1 MSPGSPGVTLGAVAI
16 DPLALCDAAPCALFA
31 LDGKTRILFANRQAL
46 SMLGTVPSQL
56 LGKPFLDCVATGYR
70 DMVSEALG
78 HGAFTFAAS
87 LLNKDG
93 DPVAVSLRGEP
104 TPSGW
109 SVVAEDRSIE
119 LELRTQLATAREATE
134 FQLARA
140 IEMSNRNKEL
150 LAVIDGEATLSTR
163 TFRTEEGLERALRSA
178 GLATWHWD
186 IALGGVT
193 LRGAYEEYFGFKP
206 ENMVEIREGIAP
218 EDRDALWKAADRSRR
233 EKVPM
238 DLRVHIRSRD
248 RVTRLVRVAGVPRDN
263 YRGEVVG
270 VDGSL
275 VDETERERAR
285 TDLAQFDQE
294 LRVLIEGMSD
304 GVAFIGRD
312 WRLRYVNRKGAE
324 LIGRR
329 PGELGGMKI
338 SDLFPAGTGESFRRA
353 HRKAMDERI
362 PVEVEDRYEPLG
374 RTFVHR
380 IYPADDG
387 IAVFFQDITEWRR
400 REERLRF
407 SEQRLRELGARMQ
420 VAREEEAKRIAR
432 EIHDDL
438 GQALTVLK
446 MDLARL
452 RARAGADPALGEPI
466 EQMNRVVDG
475 AVATTRRIAAD
486 LRPAILDDLG
496 LAAAITWHAQQVSER
511 AGFEVEVDVP
521 PSDVS
526 VDSAGAIVLYRVLQE
541 ALTNIARHAKAT
553 HVTVTLRERA
563 PHVTL
568 EVKDDGRGFDP
579 DAPTRSFGLLG
590 MRERTASVGGLLE
603 IESGQGKGTLVRAQV
618 PRKLSFDASPTLVD
632 P

>member
-1 MSPGSPGVTLGAVAI
+1 VTV

-31 LDGKTRILFANRQAL
+31 LDGKTRILFANRAAL
-46 SMLGTVPSQL
+46 SMLGAVPSQL
-56 LGKPFLDCVATGYR
+56 LGTAFLDCVAAGHR
-70 DMVSEALG
+70 EMVSEAMG
-78 HGAFTFAAS
+78 HAAFSLAAS

-109 SVVAEDRSIE
+109 SIVAEDRAIE
-119 LELRTQLATAREATE
+119 IELRTQLATAREATE

-140 IEMSNRNKEL
+140 IEMSDRNKEL

-193 LRGAYEEYFGFKP
+193 LRGAYEDYFGFKP

-218 EDRDALWKAADRSRR
+218 DDRDALWKAADRARR
-233 EKVPM
+233 EKVPIDM
-238 DLRVHIRSRD
+238 RVHIRSRSGI
-248 RVTRLVRVAGVPRDN
+248 TRLVRVAGVPREN

-275 VDETERERAR
+275 VDETERERAQ

-294 LRVLIEGMSD
+294 LRVLVEGMSD
-304 GVAFIGRD
+304 GVSFIGRD
-312 WRLRYVNRKGAE
+312 WRVRYVNRKGAE
-324 LIGRR
+324 LVGRR
-329 PGELGGMKI
+329 PGELGGMKLAEI
-338 SDLFPAGTGESFRRA
+338 FPSGAGEAFRRA
-353 HRKAMDERI
+353 QRKVMIERI
-362 PVEVEDRYEPLG
+362 PVEVEDRYEPMG
-374 RTFVHR
+374 RTIVQR

-387 IAVFFQDITEWRR
+387 IAIFFQDVTEARR

-446 MDLARL
+446 MDIARL
-452 RARAGADPALGEPI
+452 RTRIGTGPAAALGEPL
-466 EQMNRVVDG
+466 EQMDRVVDG

-496 LAAAITWHAQQVSER
+496 LAAAITWHAEQVSER

-521 PSDVS
+521 PTDVS

-541 ALTNIARHAKAT
+541 ALTNIARHAKAS

-603 IESGQGKGTLVRAQV
+603 IDSGQGRGTLVRAQV
-618 PRKLSFDASPTLVD
+618 PRKLSFDASPTQVD

>member
-1 MSPGSPGVTLGAVAI
+1 VTV
-16 DPLALCDAAPCALFA
+16 DPPALCDAATCALFA
-31 LDGKTRILFANRQAL
+31 LDDKTRILFANRAAL
-46 SMLGTVPSQL
+46 SLLGAVPSQIV
-56 LGKPFLDCVATGYR
+56 GTPFLDHVAER
-70 DMVSEALG
+70 HREMVSEALG
-78 HGAFTFAAS
+78 PRAFSLEVS

-93 DPVAVSLRGEP
+93 DAVDTFLRGELSE
-104 TPSGW
+104 TGW
-109 SVVAEDRSIE
+109 SVVAEDRAIE
-119 LELRTQLATAREATE
+119 LELRSQLANAREATE

-150 LAVIDGEATLSTR
+150 LSALDGEATLSTR

-186 IALGGVT
+186 LALGGVT
-193 LRGAYEEYFGFKP
+193 LRGAYETYFGFKP
-206 ENMVEIREGIAP
+206 ENMIEIREGIAP
-218 EDRDALWKAADRSRR
+218 EDRDALWTAAERTRR
-233 EKVPM
+233 DKVPI
-238 DLRVHIRSRD
+238 DLRVHIKSRD
-248 RVTRLVRVAGVPRDN
+248 GVSRLVRVAGVPREN
-263 YRGEVVG
+263 LRGEVAG

-285 TDLAQFDQE
+285 TSLEHFDQE

-324 LIGRR
+324 LVGKR
-329 PGELGGMKI
+329 PGEVGGMKLGEI
-338 SDLFPAGTGESFRRA
+338 FPGGKGETFKRA
-353 HRKAMDERI
+353 HHKAMKERI
-362 PVEVEDRYEPLG
+362 AVEVEDRYEPMG

-380 IYPADDG
+380 VYPTADG
-387 IAVFFQDITEWRR
+387 IAIFFQDVTEWRR
-400 REERLRF
+400 REDRLRF

-452 RARAGADPALGEPI
+452 RTRAASDPALAEPI
-466 EQMNRVVDG
+466 AQMDGVIDG

-496 LAAAITWHAQQVSER
+496 LAAAIAWHAEQVSAR
-511 AGFEVEVDVP
+511 AGFEASVDVP
-521 PSDVS
+521 KNDVS
-526 VDSAGAIVLYRVLQE
+526 VDAAGSIVLYRVLQE

-553 HVTVTLRERA
+553 HVTIKLRERA

-568 EVKDDGRGFDP
+568 EIKDDGRGFDP
-579 DAPTRSFGLLG
+579 EAPTRSFGLLG
-590 MRERTASVGGLLE
+590 MRERTASVGGLLDVD
-603 IESGQGKGTLVRAQV
+603 SAPGRGTLVRAQV
-618 PRKLSFDASPTLVD
+618 PRKVSFDASPTQPD
-632 P
+632 